1 MGKVR
6 CEYNWRG
13 TGWQVFYD
21 ATTLET
27 LHIIGPLKAVDDDF
41 AAAFLKKYT
50 ATENTTSAWNTV
62 ETNLNTAIGLV
73 ADGVNGIAAL
83 IVDADDNAEVAV
95 LHFGDNECLE
105 IAQGLLFE
113 ARVTFNVLP
122 TTGTET
128 VQAAFGLAGA
138 HNTTLDTVDCNAWFR
153 VESAAQTALLWETDD
168 NVTNDDDNDA
178 GITLVADTYN
188 IFQIHCVSTS
198 QIDFYVDGEK
208 VGTGSMAGLTAAIGR
223 VQPYFNV
230 SKAKSAA
237 NTGTGTMYIDYVR
250 VWQNRS

>member
-1 MGKVR
+1 MSKIGCK
-6 CEYNWRG
+6 YNWRG

-21 ATTLET
+21 ESTLET
-27 LHIIGPLKAVDDDF
+27 LHINGPLKAVDDDF

-50 ATENTTSAWNTV
+50 AAENTTSAWNSV
-62 ETNLNTAIGLV
+62 ETNLNTGIALV
-73 ADGVNGIAAL
+73 ADALNGVAAL
-83 IVDADDNAEVAV
+83 IVDADDNAEVAC
-95 LHFGDNECLE
+95 LHFGDNECLSME
-105 IAQGLLFE
+105 QGILFE
-113 ARVTFNVLP
+113 TRLTFHVLP

-153 VESAAQTALLWETDD
+153 VESAAKTALLWEVDD
-168 NVTNDDDNDA
+168 DVTNDDDNDA
-178 GITLVADTYN
+178 STVLVADTYH
-188 IFQIHCVSTS
+188 IFQIHAPDITH
-198 QIDFYVDGEK
+198 INFYVDGVK
-208 VGTGSMAGLTAAIGR
+208 VGTGSMAGLTAAIGN

-230 SKAKSAA
+230 SKAKSSA